1 MFERFTDCG
10 RSLLARANRQA
21 QKLNHDY
28 VGTEH
33 ILLGIAKEQQSVGA
47 HVLKNL
53 GVDFKKLKS
62 EVEKL
67 SPPKPDHETM
77 GGLPPDEREKHVVKY
92 AIEEARALKHSY
104 VGSEHLLLGLS
115 KEVDGVAAKVFISLG
130 IGYNE
135 LRKETLDVLASAHE
149 DQGQR

>member
-33 ILLGIAKEQQSVGA
+33 ILLGIAKEQGSVGA
-47 HVLKNL
+47 CVLKNM
-53 GVDFKKLKS
+53 GVDFKSLKV

-67 SPPKPDHETM
+67 SPAGAQHEM
-77 GGLPPDEREKHVVKY
+77 AGGLPPDEREKHVVKY
-92 AIEEARALKHSY
+92 AIEEARKLKHSY

-115 KEVDGVAAKVFISLG
+115 RETDGVAAKIFESMG
-130 IGYNE
+130 IGYKE
-135 LRKETLDVLASAHE
+135 LKEETLNILANAH
-149 DQGQR
+149 QH

>member
-21 QKLNHDY
+21 QKLHHDY

-33 ILLGIAKEQQSVGA
+33 ILLGLAKEQQSVGA
-47 HVLKNL
+47 AVLMNL
-53 GVDFKKLKS
+53 GVDFKKLKT
-62 EVEKL
+62 EVEKF
-67 SPPKPDHETM
+67 SPHKEAHEMT
-77 GGLPPDEREKHVVKY
+77 GALLPDEREKHVVKY
-92 AIEEARALKHSY
+92 AIEEARLLKHSY

-115 KEVDGVAAKVFISLG
+115 KEVDGVASKVFTSLG

-135 LRKETLDVLASAHE
+135 LRKETLDVLSKAHQHE
-149 DQGQR
+149 K